1 MATGIDLSTYP
12 SYCTDEDIAIESADY
27 SSLAENDIKYADFL
41 DGMIQVSDPWT
52 VYSPGSDFL
61 AYGLRSGH
69 ILQMTA
75 PIDAFRSGEQFAVDS
90 VITDDPHRLKL
101 RRKGMLPGQGV
112 PPGGGRQVWVNVAG
126 VCTSLDALIR
136 SASREMDDRLGI
148 TEALLNQRTVTLA
161 PTSTNVMTESCVA
174 LVLARAYMS
183 KSVGTNVP
191 GAKEVYMEKS
201 KFYQDRFDNRLTMVI
216 IRFSDER
223 ALQSS
228 LRWRRI
234 HR

>member
-61 AYGLRSGH
+61 TYGLRSGH

-90 VITDDPHRLKL
+90 VMANDPHRLKL